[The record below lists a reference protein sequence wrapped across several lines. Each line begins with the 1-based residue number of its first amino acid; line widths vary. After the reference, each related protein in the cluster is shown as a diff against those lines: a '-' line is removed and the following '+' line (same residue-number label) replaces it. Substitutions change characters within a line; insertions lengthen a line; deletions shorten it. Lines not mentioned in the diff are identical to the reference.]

1 MENATRTIESA
12 LEKGSDLH
20 NQYQGVKDRATAGVR
35 AASDKGSEVW
45 DDTVDYVKKNPAQ
58 AIGISLAAG
67 AALGVLAY
75 ALISR
80 RDSSPYARFQK
91 ITDASSDGWD
101 SLKDAMEKGLGGLKQ
116 ALRDVQSS
124 LK

>member
-1 MENATRTIESA
+1 MENVTRTIESA
-12 LEKGSDLH
+12 LEKSHDLQ
-20 NQYQGVKDRATAGVR
+20 NQYQGVKDRANATVR
-35 AASDKGSEVW
+35 AASEKGNEVW
-45 DDTVDYVKKNPAQ
+45 SDTVDYVKKNPAQ

-80 RDSSPYARFQK
+80 RDNSPYARFQK
-91 ITDASSDGWD
+91 ITEASQDGWD
-101 SLKDAMEKGLGGLKQ
+101 NVKEAMEKGLGSLKQ
-116 ALRDVQSS
+116 ALHDVQSS